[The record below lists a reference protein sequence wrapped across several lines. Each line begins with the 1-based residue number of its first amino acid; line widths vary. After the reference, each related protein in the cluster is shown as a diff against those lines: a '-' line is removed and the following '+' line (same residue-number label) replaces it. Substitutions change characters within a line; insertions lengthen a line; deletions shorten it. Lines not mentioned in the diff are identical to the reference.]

1 MTAPKKKD
9 PENKGPERPMRKIR
23 FMNIESPDLDISF
36 ASMAPGGEIEKYTL
50 NPGDEYTLP
59 VDVINYLNNL
69 SYPIY
74 NLVADKKTGQVK
86 SQRTGSQ
93 NRFSC
98 VPVE

>member
-1 MTAPKKKD
+1 MTAPKKK
-9 PENKGPERPMRKIR
+9 ESERPMRKIR
-23 FMNIESPDLDISF
+23 FMNVESPDLDISF
-36 ASMAPGGEIEKYTL
+36 ASMAPGGEIEKYAL
-50 NPGDEYTLP
+50 NPGGEYTLP
-59 VDVINYLNNL
+59 VDVIKYLNNL

-74 NLVADKKTGQVK
+74 KIVADKKTGQVK